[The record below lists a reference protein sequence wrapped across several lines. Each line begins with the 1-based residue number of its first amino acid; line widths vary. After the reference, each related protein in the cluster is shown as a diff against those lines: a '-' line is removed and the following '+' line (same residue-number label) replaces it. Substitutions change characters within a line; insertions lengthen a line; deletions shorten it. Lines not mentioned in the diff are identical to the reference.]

1 MELRDYT
8 TEQLKAELK
17 RRTDEERQ
25 RKRAMGIRVPTYEY
39 ARGKVVSVS
48 NSGAFT
54 SWRWKVE
61 ICDEDMKRLGI
72 ASVHKRSSY
81 TILIK
86 EFTKATAPQVG
97 DTVLLRN
104 RITKNSPKFVVTS
117 AKICEIVK

>member
-25 RKRAMGIRVPTYEY
+25 RKRAMGIRVPNYEY

-54 SWRWKVE
+54 SWCWKVE

-86 EFTKATAPQVG
+86 EFTKATAPQTG
-97 DTVLLRN
+97 DIVLLRK

>member
-8 TEQLKAELK
+8 TERLKAELK
-17 RRTDEERQ
+17 RRTDEERE

-39 ARGKVVSVS
+39 ARGKVVSVF

-54 SWRWKVE
+54 SWCWKVE

-72 ASVHKRSSY
+72 ADVLKRSSY
-81 TILIK
+81 KVMK
-86 EFTKATAPQVG
+86 EFTKSTAPQVG
-97 DTVLLRN
+97 DTVLLRK
-104 RITKNSPKFVVTS
+104 RITKNSPRFTTTS